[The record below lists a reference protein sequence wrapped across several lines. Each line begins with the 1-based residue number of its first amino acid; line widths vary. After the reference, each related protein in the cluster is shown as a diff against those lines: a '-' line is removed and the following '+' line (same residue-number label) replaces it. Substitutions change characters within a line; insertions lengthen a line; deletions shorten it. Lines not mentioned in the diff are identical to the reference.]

1 MAQGSAPVGIARRSA
16 PPGVNQG
23 RRITRG
29 SAHPGFS
36 RCCSGLSTHK
46 CRLRAQHPRASLGAI
61 PAGCAPLLGSAPAP
75 RRRSLLSGAV
85 LAFRLSQVFG
95 LGYIALSG
103 FPLPL
108 LAVCNLLLSVSREKI
123 PSQTCYP
130 QSCFS
135 ALTLAWAEA
144 VAPCSP
150 RSHVPHR
157 PQDPSLQSKT
167 AEQYTRYS

>member
-1 MAQGSAPVGIARRSA
+1 MGIARSSA

-23 RRITRG
+23 RCITRG
-29 SAHPGFS
+29 SARSGFGT
-36 RCCSGLSTHK
+36 RER
-46 CRLRAQHPRASLGAI
+46 RLRAQHPRASLRAI
-61 PAGCAPLLGSAPAP
+61 LAGCASLLGSAPAP
-75 RRRSLLSGAV
+75 RHRSLLSGAV
-85 LAFRLSQVFG
+85 LAFRLSQVVG

-150 RSHVPHR
+150 RRHVPHR
-157 PQDPSLQSKT
+157 AQPQDTGLQSKT
-167 AEQYTRYS
+167 AERYTHYF